1 MIDIKERNWY
11 GLEVDEVISTL
22 GSNKGGLS
30 AEEAR
35 KRLAQFGPNELSQ
48 EKTVSWWVMLL
59 EQFKNVL
66 IIILLVAAAI
76 SLAMAVIGENES
88 IWDPIIIVVVVLI
101 SVLLGFIQQYRA
113 ERAMQALKQMIA
125 PMSAVIRAGEESMQ
139 PSRELVP
146 GDVVVLRAGD
156 KVAAD
161 ARLIEAVSLKVDE
174 ASLTGESVAEMKSL
188 SPLSGGVAVG
198 DRVNMVFAGT
208 TIANGKGKAVVTAT
222 GMSTEFGKIAG
233 MLQEVEEPKTPLQEK
248 LDRFGKVMAV
258 ALMAV
263 TALVAILILLRTDK
277 GVMEIFM
284 WGLSLAIVVVPESLP
299 AIVTVTLAFGVYRMA
314 KKNALLRKLQAV
326 ETLGSTTFI
335 CSDKTGTLTQ
345 NQMMVRS
352 LYVDGVMMQL
362 TGSGYEPR
370 GEFLNDGGAVV
381 VEQRASL
388 MRLLQIGTLCNDA
401 SLVASNGSWTIKG
414 DPTEGALIVASAKAG
429 LNHDMLA
436 TSWPRIGEIPF
447 SSERMRM
454 TTVHET
460 PDGRLALSKGAVEV
474 VMNSCSRILINGQ
487 EKELQA
493 ADKGKAMEANKQMGG
508 DGLRVLAL
516 AYKAIPVQASEEEIE
531 RDMVFVGL
539 VGMIDPPREEVK
551 DAIRVCQHAGIRA
564 VMITG
569 DHKTTAV
576 AIARELGL
584 LNEGLALSGDEL
596 ERLSDDELEKIV
608 EKIEVYARVS
618 PAHKLRVVEALQKR
632 GHVVAMTGDG
642 VNDAPALKKADIG
655 VAMGITGTDVSKEA
669 SHMVLT
675 DDNFASIVAA
685 VREGRHIFGNIKK
698 CLMYLLSA
706 HIGELVLMIV
716 AVLVDPRFLPL
727 VAVQLLWLNIAV
739 DGPTALA
746 LAFDPPDPDLMD
758 QPPRSRRTSIF
769 TPRVIGFIV
778 LAAVW
783 SGLTTFG
790 VFKWALGSGRDPQEA
805 QALCFITLMVIG
817 EFTALVS
824 RSEKD
829 SLLKMGL
836 FKNKWLLLAMVGT
849 IAATLPII
857 YIPPLQQYFHTYSL
871 RWTDWGIAILASAT
885 LFVAVEVFKSI
896 WSWAEV
902 RRKTH
907 RDDKRQ

>member
-1 MIDIKERNWY
+1 MTDMEERNWHS
-11 GLEVDEVISTL
+11 LSVDEAL
-22 GSNKGGLS
+22 GSLTSSKDGLS
-30 AEEAR
+30 LEEAR
-35 KRLAQFGPNELSQ
+35 KRLVQFGPNELRK
-48 EKTVSWWVMLL
+48 EKTVSWWLMLL
-59 EQFKNVL
+59 GQFKNVL
-66 IIILLVAAAI
+66 IIILLAAAAI
-76 SLAMAVIGENES
+76 SLVIALIGENES
-88 IWDPIIIVVVVLI
+88 VWDPIIIVVVVLI
-101 SVLLGFIQQYRA
+101 SVLLGFVQQYRA

-146 GDVVVLRAGD
+146 GDVIVLRTGD

-161 ARLIEAVSLKVDE
+161 ARLIETASLKMDE
-174 ASLTGESVAEMKSL
+174 AALTGESVAELKTTERL
-188 SPLSGGVAVG
+188 SADVSVA
-198 DRVNMVFAGT
+198 DRMNMVFAGT
-208 TIANGKGKAVVTAT
+208 SVAYGKGRAVVTAT
-222 GMSTEFGKIAG
+222 AMSTEFGKIAA

-248 LDRFGKVMAV
+248 LDRFGKMMAV
-258 ALMAV
+258 ALVAV
-263 TALVAILILLRTDK
+263 TALVALLILVRTDK
-277 GVMEIFM
+277 GLMEIFM

-314 KKNALLRKLQAV
+314 KKHALIRKLHAV

-345 NQMMVRS
+345 NQMMVRM
-352 LYVDGVMMQL
+352 LYVDGHVVHV
-362 TGSGYEPR
+362 TGSGYEPK
-370 GEFLNDGGAVV
+370 GEFRSHDDVV
-381 VEQRASL
+381 IPEQHSTLLRI
-388 MRLLQIGTLCNDA
+388 LQIGTLCNDA
-401 SLVASNGSWTIKG
+401 GLVSNNGSWTIKG

-429 LNHDMLA
+429 LDTQALSV
-436 TSWPRIGEIPF
+436 SWPRVGEIPF
-447 SSERMRM
+447 SSERMLM
-454 TTVHET
+454 TTIHET
-460 PDGRLALSKGAVEV
+460 PEGRQALSKGAVEIV
-474 VMNSCSRILINGQ
+474 INSCNRICMDGQ
-487 EKELQA
+487 EKELLPADMSQA
-493 ADKGKAMEANKQMGG
+493 LEANKQMGG

-516 AYKAIPVQASEEEIE
+516 AYKAVPGSGQDAEEIE
-531 RDMVFVGL
+531 RDMVFAGL

-551 DAIRVCQHAGIRA
+551 EAIRLCQKAGIKA

-576 AIARELGL
+576 AIAKELGL
-584 LNEGLALSGDEL
+584 LRGGLALSGDEL
-596 ERLSDDELEKIV
+596 QKVDDAELEKIV
-608 EKIEVYARVS
+608 ETIEVYARVS

-642 VNDAPALKKADIG
+642 VNDAPALKRADIG

-669 SHMVLT
+669 AHMVLT

-758 QPPRSRRTSIF
+758 QPPRSRRTGIF
-769 TPRVIGFIV
+769 VPRVIGFIV

-790 VFKWALGSGRDPQEA
+790 VFKWALSSGRSEQEA
-805 QALCFITLMVIG
+805 QALCFVTLMVIG
-817 EFTALVS
+817 EFTALAC
-824 RSEKD
+824 RSEKE

-836 FKNKWLLLAMVGT
+836 FKNKWLLLAVVGT
-849 IAATLPII
+849 IAATMPII
-857 YIPPLQQYFHTYSL
+857 YIPALHQYFHTYSL

-885 LFVAVEVFKSI
+885 LFVAVEVGKVL
-896 WSWAEV
+896 WSWAEA
-902 RRKTH
+902 RRKTA
-907 RDDKRQ
+907 

>member
-1 MIDIKERNWY
+1 VVRVAGMEERSWHS
-11 GLEVDEVISTL
+11 LSVDEALAALSST
-22 GSNKGGLS
+22 KEGLS
-30 AEEAR
+30 REEAR
-35 KRLAQFGPNELSQ
+35 QRLARFGPNELRK
-48 EKTVSWWVMLL
+48 EKTVSWWLMLL
-59 EQFKNVL
+59 GQFKNVL
-66 IIILLVAAAI
+66 IIILLAAAAI
-76 SLAMAVIGENES
+76 SLVINVVDEEGS
-88 IWDPIIIVVVVLI
+88 IWDPIIIVVVVMI

-113 ERAMQALKQMIA
+113 ERAMQALRQMIA
-125 PMSAVIRAGEESMQ
+125 PTSAVIREGEESMQ
-139 PSRELVP
+139 PSRDLVP
-146 GDVVVLRAGD
+146 GDVITLRAGD
-156 KVAAD
+156 RLAAD
-161 ARLIEAVSLKVDE
+161 ARLTEAASLKMDE
-174 ASLTGESVAEMKSL
+174 AALTGESVAELKNVERVPVNTPM
-188 SPLSGGVAVG
+188 A
-198 DRVNMVFAGT
+198 DRMNMVFAGT
-208 TIANGKGKAVVTAT
+208 TVAYGKGKAVVTAT
-222 GMSTEFGKIAG
+222 AMSTEFGKIAG
-233 MLQEVEEPKTPLQEK
+233 MLQDVEEPKTPLQER
-248 LDRFGKVMAV
+248 LDRFGKVMAM
-258 ALMAV
+258 ALLAV
-263 TALVAILILLRTDK
+263 TALVAILVLVRTDK
-277 GVMEIFM
+277 GLMEIFM

-314 KKNALLRKLQAV
+314 KKHALIRKLHAV

-345 NQMMVRS
+345 NQMTVRE
-352 LYVDGVMMQL
+352 LYVDGSFVEVS
-362 TGSGYEPR
+362 GSGYEPK
-370 GEFLNDGGAVV
+370 GEFHRNGGTVIP
-381 VEQRASL
+381 EQHSSL
-388 MRLLQIGTLCNDA
+388 LRLLQIGTLCNDA
-401 SLVASNGSWTIKG
+401 GLESENGAWTIRG
-414 DPTEGALIVASAKAG
+414 DPTEGALVTAGAKAG
-429 LNHDMLA
+429 LDARSLA
-436 TSWPRIGEIPF
+436 TSWPRMGEMPF

-454 TTVHET
+454 TTIHET
-460 PDGRLALSKGAVEV
+460 PDGPMALSKGAVEV
-474 VMNSCSRILINGQ
+474 ILGSCNRVFSDGLERDLTPADRNQVAEANGQ
-487 EKELQA
+487 
-493 ADKGKAMEANKQMGG
+493 MGEV
-508 DGLRVLAL
+508 GLRVLAA
-516 AYKAIPVQASEEEIE
+516 AYKTLPAATEAQEEVE
-531 RDMVFVGL
+531 RNMVFAGL

-551 DAIRVCQHAGIRA
+551 EAIAQCQKAGMKA

-569 DHKTTAV
+569 DHKATAV

-584 LNEGLALSGDEL
+584 LKDGLALGGDEL
-596 ERLSDDELEKIV
+596 EKVDDAELEKTV

-642 VNDAPALKKADIG
+642 VNDAPALKRADIG

-685 VREGRHIFGNIKK
+685 VKEGRHIFGNIKK

-716 AVLVDPRFLPL
+716 AVLVDPRYLPL

-769 TPRVIGFIV
+769 TPRVMGFIA
-778 LAAVW
+778 LAAIW

-790 VFKWALGSGRDPQEA
+790 VFKWALSSGRDPQEA

-836 FKNKWLLLAMVGT
+836 LKNKWLILAIVGT
-849 IAATLPII
+849 IAATMPII
-857 YIPPLQQYFHTYSL
+857 YIPALQQYFHTYSL

-885 LFVAVEVFKSI
+885 LFVAVDVFKI
-896 WSWAEV
+896 VWSWAQM
-902 RRKTH
+902 RRKTI
-907 RDDKRQ
+907 